1 VFAPIADYSLN
12 FPFGHELSKK
22 DTFKMFCMLGD
33 FLKFLSNTM
42 YIMSELARRMKK
54 QTKQLQFLNEQ
65 IEVRAARRQNITL
78 RNSWTQ
84 AKTSKNYQT
93 EYDRIRS
100 HLQNSLAPGQTVE
113 TINKRKKS

>member
-1 VFAPIADYSLN
+1 
-12 FPFGHELSKK
+12 
-22 DTFKMFCMLGD
+22 MLGM
-33 FLKFLSNTM
+33 FRKSLSNTM

-65 IEVRAARRQNITL
+65 IDVRAARQHNITL
-78 RNSWTQ
+78 RNSWMQ

-100 HLQNSLAPGQTVE
+100 HLQDSVAPGKTVE
-113 TINKRKKS
+113 SINKRKKY